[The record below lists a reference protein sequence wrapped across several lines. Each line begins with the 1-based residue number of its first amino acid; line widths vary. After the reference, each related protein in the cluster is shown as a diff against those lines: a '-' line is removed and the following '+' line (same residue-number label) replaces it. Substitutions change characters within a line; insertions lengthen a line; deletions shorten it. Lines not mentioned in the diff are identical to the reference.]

1 MKRSGRTSSTSECDH
16 LHTSAPAD
24 KRCKPNNN
32 EPDTSSA
39 AIIGEQLNVDFV
51 RRNFTTNEIV
61 GDAENHTS
69 SLVTEEFVQ
78 RNPSK
83 SPHASEETVDVK
95 PVIKIEIK
103 SEPEESLVATAAS
116 SVSSKQIV
124 IKTEPDDH
132 SAASAAPP
140 VLPTSEVIKAEPVS
154 TSIADATISTSTAI
168 ATAIALPTTAAP
180 TAGTNSP
187 QRASCNYGIRC
198 FRRNPQHRNDM
209 AHPGDPDY
217 RRPDFPPAPPGM
229 PACPFGASCYR
240 RNPQHFVQFNH
251 PPICK

>member
-32 EPDTSSA
+32 EPDTSSED
-39 AIIGEQLNVDFV
+39 IIAEQLNVDFV
-51 RRNFTTNEIV
+51 RRNFTTTEIV
-61 GDAENHTS
+61 GGVENHTTS
-69 SLVTEEFVQ
+69 SPVTEECVQ
-78 RNPSK
+78 QNPSK
-83 SPHASEETVDVK
+83 SPLASEETVDVK
-95 PVIKIEIK
+95 PYIKIEIK
-103 SEPEESLVATAAS
+103 SEPGESLVATAAS
-116 SVSSKQIV
+116 SVLSKQIV
-124 IKTEPDDH
+124 IKTEPDEH
-132 SAASAAPP
+132 SAASAAPSVSP
-140 VLPTSEVIKAEPVS
+140 ASEVIKAEPVLI
-154 TSIADATISTSTAI
+154 SIADATISTS
-168 ATAIALPTTAAP
+168 TAIALPTTAAP